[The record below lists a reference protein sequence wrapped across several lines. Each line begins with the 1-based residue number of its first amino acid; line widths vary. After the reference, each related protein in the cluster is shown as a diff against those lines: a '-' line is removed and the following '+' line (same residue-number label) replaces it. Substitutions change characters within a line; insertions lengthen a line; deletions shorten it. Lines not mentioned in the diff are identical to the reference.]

1 MPKKFIQ
8 RFLPHHN
15 TFKEHKRLQFLGE
28 HLHNPNLWHLN
39 RRSVAL
45 AFAVGFFVM
54 YLPIPGQ
61 MIVAAALAFLVG
73 ANLPISVVL
82 VWITNPFTMPA
93 MFYLAYKVG
102 AFVLGTTNEISPDVF
117 TLGGALNELGDIW
130 WPLLLGSL
138 ILGTILAIVGYLSIR
153 AVWRFHAIKR
163 WQKRQMDR
171 REQSQSSGT
180 RG

>member
-8 RFLPHHN
+8 RYLPHHN

-45 AFAVGFFVM
+45 AFAVGFFTM

-61 MIVAAALAFLVG
+61 MVVAAALAFLVG

-82 VWITNPFTMPA
+82 VWITNPLTMPG

-117 TLGGALNELGDIW
+117 TLGGALHELGDIW

-138 ILGTILAIVGYLSIR
+138 ILGTLLAAVGYVGIRLLWRLS
-153 AVWRFHAIKR
+153 VMKR
-163 WQKRQMDR
+163 WQKRR
-171 REQSQSSGT
+171 HERGAQSQSSGT
-180 RG
+180 SG